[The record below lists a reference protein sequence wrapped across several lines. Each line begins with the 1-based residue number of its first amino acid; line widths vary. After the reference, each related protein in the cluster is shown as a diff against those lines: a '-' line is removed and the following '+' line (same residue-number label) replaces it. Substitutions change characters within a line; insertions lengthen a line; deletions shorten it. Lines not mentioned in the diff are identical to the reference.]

1 MEKQEQTIQ
10 ESLQKLT
17 ERMKQLGYHEHW
29 VRFTFEYVSQL
40 QEKGVLA
47 VDRLVQRLERCTKGS
62 DKKEYW
68 EVLMEGRFAATLA
81 HNNFSGIEV
90 EYCSNG
96 PDIKATW
103 NRNTV
108 YFEVTRK
115 RSLEDEW
122 ADQSEPFVRSIVASQ
137 DSIENIISKIKPK
150 LKQLKDAEIN
160 IVVYCSSTIA
170 VDEHDIGEAFK
181 LIEKDPKEYEKLSGI
196 LFTNDWGVNTS
207 TLKQFYLF
215 KNDKASEPLGIRLSK
230 KLKSLHEQDI
240 KQLRQEIDELNIA
253 FRQLRERANK

>member
-1 MEKQEQTIQ
+1 MI
-10 ESLQKLT
+10 T
-17 ERMKQLGYHEHW
+17 ERQAIEDRLQELIKRMKELDYHEHW

-137 DSIENIISKIKPK
+137 DSIENIISKIKAK

-160 IVVYCSSTIA
+160 IVVLCSSTIA

-181 LIEKDPKEYEKLSGI
+181 LIEKIDKWHFVEIESL
-196 LFTNDWGVNTS
+196 VNPAFDN
-207 TLKQFYLF
+207 LDR
-215 KNDKASEPLGIRLSK
+215 KNMDDV
-230 KLKSLHEQDI
+230 LKSFSSGTMLFLSHF
-240 KQLRQEIDELNIA
+240 REL
-253 FRQLRERANK
+253 LLDNKDKYMESPN

>member
-1 MEKQEQTIQ
+1 MDINYK
-10 ESLQKLT
+10 LQKLA
-17 ERMKQLGYHEHW
+17 EKIKGLGYPEHW
-29 VRFTFEYVSQL
+29 ARLTVECVDEL

-47 VDRLVQRLERCTKGS
+47 VDRLVQRLERCTKGN
-62 DKKEYW
+62 DEREYW
-68 EVLMEGRFAATLA
+68 EVLMQGRFAVTLA

-108 YFEVTRK
+108 YFEVTRN

-122 ADQSEPFVRSIVASQ
+122 ADQREPFVRSIVASQ
-137 DSIENIISKIKPK
+137 DSIEHIIIKVKAK

-160 IVVYCSSTIA
+160 IVVFCSSTIE

-215 KNDKASEPLGIRLSK
+215 KNDKASKPLGIRLAK
-230 KLKSLHEQDI
+230 KLESLHEQDI
-240 KQLRQEIDELNIA
+240 KQLQREIDELNIA
-253 FRQLRERANK
+253 FRRLRERENK

>member
-1 MEKQEQTIQ
+1 
-10 ESLQKLT
+10 
-17 ERMKQLGYHEHW
+17 
-29 VRFTFEYVSQL
+29 
-40 QEKGVLA
+40 
-47 VDRLVQRLERCTKGS
+47 
-62 DKKEYW
+62 
-68 EVLMEGRFAATLA
+68 MEGRFATTLA

-108 YFEVTRK
+108 YFEVTRN

-122 ADQSEPFVRSIVASQ
+122 ADQREPFVRSIVTSQ
-137 DSIENIISKIKPK
+137 DSIEYIIRKIKAK

-160 IVVYCSSTIA
+160 VVVLCSSTIA
-170 VDEHDIGEAFK
+170 VDEHDIREAFK

-207 TLKQFYLF
+207 TLQQFYLF
-215 KNDKASEPLGIRLSK
+215 KNDKASKPLGIRLSK

-240 KQLRQEIDELNIA
+240 KQLRQEIDALNIA
-253 FRQLRERANK
+253 FRQLRERENK

>member
-1 MEKQEQTIQ
+1 MGNEKTIIKDR
-10 ESLQKLT
+10 LQILT
-17 ERMKQLGYHEHW
+17 EKMKELGYHEHW
-29 VRFTFEYVSQL
+29 ARFTVESVSEL

-62 DKKEYW
+62 NKQEYW

-122 ADQSEPFVRSIVASQ
+122 ADEREPFVRSIVASQ
-137 DSIENIISKIKPK
+137 DIIENIISKIQSK
-150 LKQLKDAEIN
+150 LTQLKPDEIN
-160 IVVYCSSTIA
+160 IVVFCSSTIE
-170 VDEHDIGEAFK
+170 VYENDIREAFK

-196 LFTNDWGVNTS
+196 LFTNDWGVDTS

-215 KNDKASEPLGIRLSK
+215 RNDKASKPLGIRLSK

-240 KQLRQEIDELNIA
+240 KQLR
-253 FRQLRERANK
+253 